1 MPDPLGALSV
11 TWPFYAAF
19 LIGYAVGSVPFGWLL
34 TRAVGLGDIRNIGS
48 GNIGAT
54 NVLRTGRKGLAAL
67 TLLLDALKG
76 ALPVLIALNQYGVD
90 IAVVIGVGAVMGH
103 ALPLWLR
110 IATLRGI
117 AIAAA
122 ILAIMVGALAIGL
135 TGKGLTSVLGWLV
148 LIGMGAFAW
157 GGKGVATGLG
167 VLLAINPAV
176 GALACLTWLIALAI
190 FRYSS
195 LAALIAFLAAP
206 IYAFVLSGIEFD
218 GLFLSDPQRTEF
230 AAGLFLL
237 ILLRHA
243 GNIVRLIRGDEPKV
257 GGARQPAP
265 AESPGR

>member
-1 MPDPLGALSV
+1 MPDPLGAFSF

-34 TRAVGLGDIRNIGS
+34 TRAVGLGDIRDIGS

-54 NVLRTGRKGLAAL
+54 NVLRTGRKELAAL
-67 TLLLDALKG
+67 TLVLDALKG
-76 ALPVLIALNQYGVD
+76 ALPVLIALKLYGID
-90 IAVVIGVGAVMGH
+90 MAVVIGVGAVMGH

-110 IATLRGI
+110 LATLRGI

-122 ILAIMVGALAIGL
+122 VLAIMVGALAVGL
-135 TGKGLTSVLGWLV
+135 TAKGIVSVLGWLV

-176 GALACLTWLIALAI
+176 GALACLTWLIALAL

-195 LAALIAFLAAP
+195 VAALIAFLAAP
-206 IYAFVLSGIEFD
+206 IYAFVLSDIEFD
-218 GLFLSDPQRTEF
+218 GRFLSDPQRMEF

-243 GNIVRLIRGDEPKV
+243 GNIRRLIRGSEPKV
-257 GGARQPAP
+257 GGTRPAAP

>member
-243 GNIVRLIRGDEPKV
+243 GNIARLIRGDEPKV

>member
-176 GALACLTWLIALAI
+176 GALACLTWLIALAVL
-190 FRYSS
+190 RYSS

-206 IYAFVLSGIEFD
+206 IYAFVLSDIEFD

-237 ILLRHA
+237 IVLRHA
-243 GNIVRLIRGDEPKV
+243 GNIARLIRGDEPKI
-257 GGARQPAP
+257 GGTRQPAP
-265 AESPGR
+265 AETPGR